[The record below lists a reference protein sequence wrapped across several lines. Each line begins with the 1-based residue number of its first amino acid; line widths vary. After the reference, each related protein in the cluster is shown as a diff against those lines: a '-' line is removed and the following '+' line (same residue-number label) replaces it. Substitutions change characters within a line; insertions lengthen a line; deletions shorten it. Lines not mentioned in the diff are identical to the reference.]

1 MFERGCSRPAIKDSM
16 LREHAFHEHS
26 LHTIH
31 THTHMP
37 LSGGCR
43 VTDFWFGTAANLTQ
57 CDDTRCVIQLHN
69 YKFRQFFILRVKT
82 GNSCSIQI
90 LGTSATLSVVLVR
103 IGPPVCGDGGEI
115 SKMLVATCK
124 WIQHDQ
130 DASTMKPCFQ
140 FPRPKLQRQSS
151 ATWVIEVADFKIQ
164 YSCCFVA
171 ALKLRNL

>member
-1 MFERGCSRPAIKDSM
+1 MSIVY
-16 LREHAFHEHS
+16 
-26 LHTIH
+26 TQYTH
-31 THTHMP
+31 THTCLYQEDAELQTSDLALPQTWHI
-37 LSGGCR
+37 
-43 VTDFWFGTAANLTQ
+43 WYK